1 MKYSAAVINENRQLH
16 TLILY
21 GSKRLETTQFIK
33 VSFFAISGPSPNDA
47 YITVILHLFKRRKTF
62 VLEVKMAGSLGDTF
76 QI

>member
-33 VSFFAISGPSPNDA
+33 VSFFAISGTSPNDA
-47 YITVILHLFKRRKTF
+47 YITVILQ
-62 VLEVKMAGSLGDTF
+62 SL
-76 QI
+76 